1 MIRVIAA
8 PRRARPSLVTGHMQD
23 AERPNVSDPM
33 EVADPPVQTSAV
45 GRSRVQSLLLD
56 PELITGPFDAHAG
69 RLRAFA
75 LNAVRDAA
83 TADDLVQETFLR
95 LIEEARSGT
104 MPDNVRGWLFRVCG
118 NLIVSRARR
127 RSVADRMRALLV
139 ERGAAQSAEDAIVRA
154 DEHARIRA
162 ALAGLPPDARVALLM
177 SANGHS
183 SVEIGRAIGRT
194 PNATLTYI
202 SRSRLRLRELLAETQ
217 EARR

>member
-1 MIRVIAA
+1 
-8 PRRARPSLVTGHMQD
+8 
-23 AERPNVSDPM
+23 
-33 EVADPPVQTSAV
+33 
-45 GRSRVQSLLLD
+45 
-56 PELITGPFDAHAG
+56 
-69 RLRAFA
+69 
-75 LNAVRDAA
+75 
-83 TADDLVQETFLR
+83 
-95 LIEEARSGT
+95 
-104 MPDNVRGWLFRVCG
+104 
-118 NLIVSRARR
+118 
-127 RSVADRMRALLV
+127 MRALLV
-139 ERGAAQSAEDAIVRA
+139 ERGTAQSAEDAIVRA